1 MTRTGTG
8 SFGVA
13 FQGLSRPLLKTFTA
27 VFPDPTDRPW
37 PGSPKWRCFLKRG
50 VPKKGFH
57 CTIKT
62 TKGTWLCLHFKDNMI
77 TVTTVQ
83 LMKSHDQLNLT
94 LNSRQLNFITW
105 MLRFYR
111 TGNHTFYKKING
123 QKLQKR
129 MPRIGNH
136 WPLVPWL
143 HCTDLCH
150 SRRRRTF

>member
-1 MTRTGTG
+1 MTCTGAC

-13 FQGLSRPLLKTFTA
+13 FQGLSRSLLKTFTA
-27 VFPDPTDRPW
+27 VFPDPTVRPW

-50 VPKKGFH
+50 VPKMRFQ

-62 TKGTWLCLHFKDNMI
+62 NRKQKVFGCAYTLFKDNLI
-77 TVTTVQ
+77 TFTKVQ

-111 TGNHTFYKKING
+111 ARNYTF
-123 QKLQKR
+123 
-129 MPRIGNH
+129 
-136 WPLVPWL
+136 
-143 HCTDLCH
+143 
-150 SRRRRTF
+150 

>member
-1 MTRTGTG
+1 MSSRMTRTGTG

-50 VPKKGFH
+50 VPKKGSTVQSKPQKVLG
-57 CTIKT
+57 CAYT
-62 TKGTWLCLHFKDNMI
+62 LFKDNMI
-77 TVTTVQ
+77 TFTTVQ
-83 LMKSHDQLNLT
+83 LMKSHDQLNLI

-111 TGNHTFYKKING
+111 TRNYTF
-123 QKLQKR
+123 
-129 MPRIGNH
+129 
-136 WPLVPWL
+136 
-143 HCTDLCH
+143 
-150 SRRRRTF
+150 

>member
-13 FQGLSRPLLKTFTA
+13 FQELSRPLLKTFTA

-37 PGSPKWRCFLKRG
+37 PGSPKWRCFLKRD
-50 VPKKGFH
+50 VPKMRFH

-62 TKGTWLCLHFKDNMI
+62 NKKQKVLGCDYTLFKDNMI

-94 LNSRQLNFITW
+94 LNSRQLNFIT
-105 MLRFYR
+105 
-111 TGNHTFYKKING
+111 
-123 QKLQKR
+123 
-129 MPRIGNH
+129 
-136 WPLVPWL
+136 
-143 HCTDLCH
+143 
-150 SRRRRTF
+150 